1 MTETKNSTRK
11 NFWILGIVVG
21 LISIFVFVQAQMNSA
36 ISNHPKV
43 VEIGITQGHI
53 KAQHNELKVLLRE
66 INYKI
71 EVLDRKVTKLSVE
84 EYP

>member
-11 NFWILGIVVG
+11 NFWILGIVVA

-43 VEIGITQGHI
+43 VAMEIIQEQTC
-53 KAQHNELKVLLRE
+53 KELKEIKTELKDMNRMLNKLLM
-66 INYKI
+66 
-71 EVLDRKVTKLSVE
+71 E